1 MRLSFLKAGSTC
13 RKSSSP
19 QTTWVENDGAQPQH
33 RLLPFAVAQVGRA
46 AKQIRV
52 KQFLFFRQPTRT
64 KLPQRA
70 GASVAGPVQAG
81 TVHRRLGLLHI
92 SLFFL
97 CWVMLICGRLV
108 WLQVIHYKDFVDRAA
123 RQQQRT
129 FEVAPR
135 RGILYDR
142 NLHELAMTVLA
153 DSVYAVPSEIADR
166 QDPEG
171 QAKRQAVAN
180 ALAKVVHTD
189 PTDRFTSA
197 HQIAARLNASRNFAW
212 IARKLEPAEITRVK
226 ALNLKGVYF
235 QKEFKRFYPNTQLAA
250 QVLGYVGTDD
260 NGLGGMERKY
270 DRDLHGVP
278 GRMLTALDARR
289 HVLDS
294 QEREPDPG
302 QNLVL
307 TIDEN
312 IQFMAERAL
321 DSALERT
328 HALNGT
334 VVVQDPYT
342 GQILA
347 LAIRPTFNPND
358 FRHATTSL
366 LKNHAVSDVYE
377 PGSTFKLVTYSAAL
391 EQKVTNPEQ
400 LIDCQGGKIELAGR
414 IIHDSHAN
422 GVLTVAQALAESSD
436 VAAVKLALRMG
447 PTTFTKYI
455 HDYGFGLRSDIELP
469 AETRGLLAPI
479 RRWSGSSIGSIAIGQ
494 EVGVTPIQLATMVS
508 TIANGGVYLPPHIL
522 MQETSQGAAKL
533 RPAAFHPQG
542 ELPDPL
548 PAGAHRVISTMTA
561 AQMRKM
567 MEGVVLFGTAKGD
580 ATLNGYTSA
589 GKTGTAQKIDVATH
603 RYSKTKYIASFV
615 GIAPVNNPAISVAVI
630 IDSPEGNHFGNI
642 NAGPV
647 FREVAQEVL
656 EYLGVPHDTN
666 LTEQKDL
673 AKSHAG
679 PELDETPSDLPGDL
693 DALFAEVNNLPPDDP
708 LRSKGN
714 EQPVP
719 SAANELPSVAEQ
731 AQAAPPSPPSP
742 RPAPNFEPRKETAD
756 LSFASAVAATEPRAS
771 GHGVVV
777 NAENRIGVPSF
788 LGEPLRVAVESAG
801 TVGLSLQIVGSGIA
815 REQVPAPGSMVPPG
829 TEVVVRFTR

>member
-1 MRLSFLKAGSTC
+1 MKASHHAGTLVPTFL
-13 RKSSSP
+13 
-19 QTTWVENDGAQPQH
+19 H
-33 RLLPFAVAQVGRA
+33 RLEVPAIHLEALTAWQGP
-46 AKQIRV
+46 V
-52 KQFLFFRQPTRT
+52 KQFLFFRQPARS
-64 KLPQRA
+64 KSPASGQRP
-70 GASVAGPVQAG
+70 GASGTVRAG

-97 CWVMLICGRLV
+97 CWVSLICGRLV
-108 WLQVIHYKDFVDRAA
+108 WLQVIHHQDFVDRAA

-135 RGILYDR
+135 RGVLYDR

-153 DSVYAVPSEIADR
+153 DSVYAVPSEIAER
-166 QDPEG
+166 GDPDG
-171 QAKRQAVAN
+171 QAKRQAVAD

-189 PTDRFTSA
+189 PTDRFTTA
-197 HQIAARLNASRNFAW
+197 RQIAARLNASRNFAW
-212 IARKLEPAEITRVK
+212 IARKLEPAEIARVK

-235 QKEFKRFYPNTQLAA
+235 QQEFKRFYPNNQLAA

-260 NGLGGMERKY
+260 TGLGGMERKF
-270 DRDLHGVP
+270 DHDLHGVP

-289 HVLDS
+289 HVLGS

-321 DSALERT
+321 DSALQRT

-347 LAIRPTFNPND
+347 LAIRPTFNPDD
-358 FRHATTSL
+358 FRHATTGL

-391 EQKVTNPEQ
+391 EQQITTPEQ
-400 LIDCQGGKIELAGR
+400 LIDCQGGKIQLPGR
-414 IIHDSHAN
+414 IIHDSHPN
-422 GVLTVAQALAESSD
+422 GVLTIAQALAESSD
-436 VAAVKLALRMG
+436 VAAVKLAMRLG
-447 PTTFTKYI
+447 PDNFMKYI
-455 HDYGFGLRSDIELP
+455 RGYGFGSRSNIELP
-469 AETRGLLAPI
+469 AETRGLLRPI
-479 RRWSGSSIGSIAIGQ
+479 RRWSATSIDSIAIGQ
-494 EVGVTPIQLATMVS
+494 EIGVTPIQLVSMVS

-522 MQETSQGAAKL
+522 MKETSKTAAQL
-533 RPAAFHPQG
+533 RPAAFHPEA
-542 ELPDPL
+542 ELPDVL
-548 PAGAHRVISTMTA
+548 PPGAHRVISTMTA
-561 AQMRKM
+561 AEMRKM
-567 MEGVVLFGTAKGD
+567 MQGVVLFGTARNV
-580 ATLNGYTSA
+580 ANLNGYSSA
-589 GKTGTAQKIDVATH
+589 GKTGTAQKIDVITH
-603 RYSKTKYIASFV
+603 HYSKTKYVASFV

-630 IDSPEGNHFGNI
+630 IDSPEGNHFGNT

-647 FREVAQEVL
+647 FREVAQNVL

-666 LTEQKDL
+666 LAPQTNL
-673 AKSHAG
+673 AKGQAE
-679 PELDETPSDLPGDL
+679 PQMDEAPSDHLGDL
-693 DALFAEVNNLPPDDP
+693 DALFAEVNNLPADDP
-708 LRSKGN
+708 LRANVAGQ
-714 EQPVP
+714 QPVP
-719 SAANELPSVAEQ
+719 SAASEVASGTEQ
-731 AQAAPPSPPSP
+731 AQAAPPPAVVERTPAPSAAPSP
-742 RPAPNFEPRKETAD
+742 VLWGQGAEAKQETFAAALANEPHP
-756 LSFASAVAATEPRAS
+756 SGHASA
-771 GHGVVV
+771 GGIVVD
-777 NAENRIGVPSF
+777 AQNRIGVPSF

-801 TVGLSLQIVGSGIA
+801 TAGLALQIVGSGIA

>member
-1 MRLSFLKAGSTC
+1 
-13 RKSSSP
+13 
-19 QTTWVENDGAQPQH
+19 
-33 RLLPFAVAQVGRA
+33 
-46 AKQIRV
+46 V
-52 KQFLFFRQPTRT
+52 KQFSFFRQPTRT
-64 KLPQRA
+64 KSKPAPGQRA
-70 GASVAGPVQAG
+70 GSSPAGPVQTG

-92 SLFFL
+92 SLFFI
-97 CWVMLICGRLV
+97 CWVTLICGRLV

-123 RQQQRT
+123 KQQQRT

-153 DSVYAVPSEIADR
+153 DSVYAVPSEIAER
-166 QDPEG
+166 GDPAG
-171 QAKRQAVAN
+171 DAKRQAVAN
-180 ALAKVVHTD
+180 ALAKVVHAD

-212 IARKLEPAEITRVK
+212 IARKLEPAEIARVK

-235 QKEFKRFYPNTQLAA
+235 QKEFKRFYPNSQLAA

-294 QEREPDPG
+294 QEHEPDPG

-321 DSALERT
+321 DSALART

-366 LKNHAVSDVYE
+366 LKNHAVTDVYE

-391 EQKVTNPEQ
+391 EQKVTNPDQ
-400 LIDCQGGKIELAGR
+400 MIDCQGGKMELAGR

-422 GVLTVAQALAESSD
+422 GVLTISQALAESSD

-447 PTTFTKYI
+447 PEKFTQYI
-455 HDYGFGLRSDIELP
+455 HDFGFGSRSDIELP

-494 EVGVTPIQLATMVS
+494 EVAVTPIQLVTMVS

-522 MQETSQGAAKL
+522 MEETGKTAAKL
-533 RPAAFHPQG
+533 HPVAFHPQG
-542 ELPDPL
+542 ELPDSL

-567 MEGVVLFGTAKGD
+567 MEGVVLFGTAKNLAG
-580 ATLNGYTSA
+580 LNGYTSA
-589 GKTGTAQKIDVATH
+589 GKTGTAQKIDVLTH

-615 GIAPVNNPAISVAVI
+615 GIAPVNSPAISVAVI
-630 IDSPEGNHFGNI
+630 IDSPEGNHYGNV
-642 NAGPV
+642 NAAPV

-666 LTEQKDL
+666 LVAPKDL
-673 AKSHAG
+673 AKTQAA
-679 PELDETPSDLPGDL
+679 PEIDEALSDNAGDL
-693 DALFAEVNNLPPDDP
+693 DTLFAEVNNLPADDP
-708 LRSKGN
+708 LRGKGN
-714 EQPVP
+714 GLQPVP
-719 SAANELPSVAEQ
+719 SAANELTPGTEQ
-731 AQAAPPSPPSP
+731 AQAAPPPAENAPGRAIPENADPMAGSSPPALPSP
-742 RPAPNFEPRKETAD
+742 RVPVHKDEAKKETAP
-756 LSFASAVAATEPRAS
+756 LEPPVVAPEPHVS
-771 GHGVVV
+771 GPHVSDHGVVV
-777 NAENRIGVPSF
+777 AANRVGVPSF
-788 LGEPLRVAVESAG
+788 LGEPLRVAVESAS
-801 TVGLSLQIVGSGIA
+801 TAGLALQIVGSGIA
-815 REQVPAPGSMVPPG
+815 REQVPAPGSMVPLG
-829 TEVVVRFTR
+829 TEIVVRFTR

>member
-1 MRLSFLKAGSTC
+1 VQLKPLS
-13 RKSSSP
+13 
-19 QTTWVENDGAQPQH
+19 
-33 RLLPFAVAQVGRA
+33 
-46 AKQIRV
+46 
-52 KQFLFFRQPTRT
+52 FFRQSKRSHQQA
-64 KLPQRA
+64 QRPGDSSA
-70 GASVAGPVQAG
+70 RPVSTG

-92 SLFFL
+92 SLFFV
-97 CWVMLICGRLV
+97 CWVSLICGRLV
-108 WLQVIHYKDFVDRAA
+108 WLQVIHHKDFVDRAA

-142 NLHELAMTVLA
+142 NLHELAMTTLA

-171 QAKRQAVAN
+171 DAKRLAIAT

-212 IARKLEPAEITRVK
+212 IARKLEPPEIARVK

-235 QKEFKRFYPNTQLAA
+235 QKEFKRFYPNSQLAA

-260 NGLGGMERKY
+260 NGLGGMERKF

-321 DSALERT
+321 DSALQRT

-366 LKNHAVSDVYE
+366 LKNHAVSDIYE

-391 EQKVTNPEQ
+391 EQKVTNPDQ
-400 LIDCQGGKIELAGR
+400 LIDCQGGKMELGGR

-422 GVLTVAQALAESSD
+422 GVLTVSQALAESSD

-447 PTTFTKYI
+447 PQTFNKYI
-455 HDYGFGLRSDIELP
+455 HDYGFGSRSDIELP
-469 AETRGLLAPI
+469 SETRGLLAPTK
-479 RRWSGSSIGSIAIGQ
+479 RWSGSSIGSIAMGQ
-494 EVGVTPIQLATMVS
+494 EVGVTPIQLVTMVS

-522 MQETSQGAAKL
+522 MERAGGIAGKL
-533 RPAAFHPQG
+533 RPVAFHPQA
-542 ELPDPL
+542 ELPDPM

-567 MEGVVLFGTAKGD
+567 MEGVVLFGTAKNI
-580 ATLNGYTSA
+580 ATLNGYTSG
-589 GKTGTAQKIDVATH
+589 GKTGTAQKIDVLTH

-615 GIAPVNNPAISVAVI
+615 GIAPLNNPAISVAVV
-630 IDSPEGNHFGNI
+630 IDSPEGNYYGNV
-642 NAGPV
+642 NAAPV

-666 LTEQKDL
+666 LTPQTDL
-673 AKSHAG
+673 AKG
-679 PELDETPSDLPGDL
+679 QPQPEMDEAPPEPTGNL
-693 DALFAEVNNLPPDDP
+693 DALFAEVNNLPQDDP
-708 LRSKGN
+708 LRSIGSGQ
-714 EQPVP
+714 QPVP
-719 SAANELPSVAEQ
+719 SAANELASGGEQQVA
-731 AQAAPPSPPSP
+731 AAPPP
-742 RPAPNFEPRKETAD
+742 RIALPAPALLPAPVIPVQPVETKEETPAFAEAAHEPH
-756 LSFASAVAATEPRAS
+756 VG

-777 NAENRIGVPSF
+777 NAANRVGVPSF

-801 TVGLSLQIVGSGIA
+801 TAGLAIQIVGSGIA

-829 TEVVVRFTR
+829 TEIVVRFTR

>member
-1 MRLSFLKAGSTC
+1 VQLK
-13 RKSSSP
+13 P
-19 QTTWVENDGAQPQH
+19 
-33 RLLPFAVAQVGRA
+33 LF
-46 AKQIRV
+46 
-52 KQFLFFRQPTRT
+52 FFRQSKRT
-64 KLPQRA
+64 HQPAQRTGDSSA
-70 GASVAGPVQAG
+70 RTVSTG
-81 TVHRRLGLLHI
+81 TVRRRLGLLHI
-92 SLFFL
+92 SLFFA
-97 CWVMLICGRLV
+97 CWVGLICGRLV
-108 WLQVIHYKDFVDRAA
+108 WLQVIHHKDFVDRAA

-142 NLHELAMTVLA
+142 NLHELAMTTLA

-171 QAKRQAVAN
+171 DAKRQAIAT

-212 IARKLEPAEITRVK
+212 VARKLEPAEIARVK

-235 QKEFKRFYPNTQLAA
+235 QKEFKRFYPNSQLAA

-260 NGLGGMERKY
+260 NGLGGMERKF

-391 EQKVTNPEQ
+391 EQKVTNPDQ
-400 LIDCQGGKIELAGR
+400 MIDCQGGKMELGGR

-422 GVLTVAQALAESSD
+422 GVLTVSQALAESSD

-447 PTTFTKYI
+447 PQTFNKYI
-455 HDYGFGLRSDIELP
+455 HDYGFGSRSDIELP
-469 AETRGLLAPI
+469 SETRGLLAPTK
-479 RRWSGSSIGSIAIGQ
+479 RWSGSSIGSIAMGQ
-494 EVGVTPIQLATMVS
+494 EVGVTPIQLVTMVS
-508 TIANGGVYLPPHIL
+508 TIANGGIYLPPHIL
-522 MQETSQGAAKL
+522 MERSGGIAGKL
-533 RPAAFHPQG
+533 RPVAFHPRA
-542 ELPDPL
+542 ELPDPM

-567 MEGVVLFGTAKGD
+567 MEGVVLFGTAKNI
-580 ATLNGYTSA
+580 ARLNGYTSG
-589 GKTGTAQKIDVATH
+589 GKTGTAQKIDILTH

-615 GIAPVNNPAISVAVI
+615 GIAPLNNPAISVAVI
-630 IDSPEGNHFGNI
+630 IDSPEGNHYGNV
-642 NAGPV
+642 NAAPV

-666 LTEQKDL
+666 LTPQTDL
-673 AKSHAG
+673 AQG
-679 PELDETPSDLPGDL
+679 QPQPELDEAPPEPTGNL

-708 LRSKGN
+708 LRSNGN
-714 EQPVP
+714 GQQPVP
-719 SAANELPSVAEQ
+719 SVANELTPGGDQQVA
-731 AQAAPPSPPSP
+731 AAPPP
-742 RPAPNFEPRKETAD
+742 RALTELTILPAPVIPVHPVETKEETPAFEE
-756 LSFASAVAATEPRAS
+756 AAHEPHVG

-777 NAENRIGVPSF
+777 NAANRVGVPSF
-788 LGEPLRVAVESAG
+788 LGEPLREAVESAG
-801 TVGLSLQIVGSGIA
+801 TAGLALQIVGSGIA

-829 TEVVVRFTR
+829 TEIVVRFTR

>member
-1 MRLSFLKAGSTC
+1 
-13 RKSSSP
+13 
-19 QTTWVENDGAQPQH
+19 
-33 RLLPFAVAQVGRA
+33 
-46 AKQIRV
+46 V
-52 KQFLFFRQPTRT
+52 KQFSFFGQPTRT
-64 KLPQRA
+64 KSKA
-70 GASVAGPVQAG
+70 GASPSGPVQTG

-92 SLFFL
+92 SLFFA
-97 CWVMLICGRLV
+97 CWVILICGRLV
-108 WLQVIHYKDFVDRAA
+108 WLQVVHYKDFVDRAA
-123 RQQQRT
+123 KQQQRT

-153 DSVYAVPSEIADR
+153 DSVYAVPSEIAER
-166 QDPEG
+166 GDPAG
-171 QAKRQAVAN
+171 DAKRQAVAN
-180 ALAKVVHTD
+180 ALAKVVHAD

-212 IARKLEPAEITRVK
+212 IARKLEPAEIARVK

-235 QKEFKRFYPNTQLAA
+235 QKEFKRFYPNSQLAA

-294 QEREPDPG
+294 QEHEPDPG

-321 DSALERT
+321 DSALART

-366 LKNHAVSDVYE
+366 LKNHAVTDVYE

-391 EQKVTNPEQ
+391 EQKVTNPDQ
-400 LIDCQGGKIELAGR
+400 MIDCQGGKMELAGR

-422 GVLTVAQALAESSD
+422 GVLTISQALAESSD

-447 PTTFTKYI
+447 PEKFTQYI
-455 HDYGFGLRSDIELP
+455 HDFGFGSRSDIELP

-494 EVGVTPIQLATMVS
+494 EVAVTPIQLVTMVS

-522 MQETSQGAAKL
+522 MEETGKTAAKL
-533 RPAAFHPQG
+533 HPAAFHPQG
-542 ELPDPL
+542 ELPDSL

-567 MEGVVLFGTAKGD
+567 MEGVVLFGTAKNLAG
-580 ATLNGYTSA
+580 LNGYTSA
-589 GKTGTAQKIDVATH
+589 GKTGTAQKIDVLTH

-615 GIAPVNNPAISVAVI
+615 GIAPVNSPAISVAVI
-630 IDSPEGNHFGNI
+630 IDSPEGNHYGNV
-642 NAGPV
+642 NAAPV

-656 EYLGVPHDTN
+656 EYLGVPHDTS
-666 LTEQKDL
+666 LVAPKDL
-673 AKSHAG
+673 AKAQAA
-679 PELDETPSDLPGDL
+679 PEIDEAPSDNTGDL
-693 DALFAEVNNLPPDDP
+693 DTLFAEVNNLPADDP
-708 LRSKGN
+708 LRGKGN
-714 EQPVP
+714 GQQAVP
-719 SAANELPSVAEQ
+719 SAASELTAGTEQ
-731 AQAAPPSPPSP
+731 AQAVPPPVEKTPAKTIPQNADPMAGSSPPAPPTPKVPVHQDE
-742 RPAPNFEPRKETAD
+742 AKKETAS
-756 LSFASAVAATEPRAS
+756 LEPPADARES
-771 GHGVVV
+771 RVPGPHVTDHGVVV
-777 NAENRIGVPSF
+777 AANRVGVPSF
-788 LGEPLRVAVESAG
+788 LGEPLRVAVESAS
-801 TVGLSLQIVGSGIA
+801 TAGLALQIVGSGIA

-829 TEVVVRFTR
+829 TEIVVRFTR

>member
-1 MRLSFLKAGSTC
+1 LK
-13 RKSSSP
+13 
-19 QTTWVENDGAQPQH
+19 Q
-33 RLLPFAVAQVGRA
+33 
-46 AKQIRV
+46 
-52 KQFLFFRQPTRT
+52 LFFHR
-64 KLPQRA
+64 KPQRTQSQTQKPGGSSA
-70 GASVAGPVQAG
+70 RPVSTG
-81 TVHRRLGLLHI
+81 TVHRRLGLLNI
-92 SLFFL
+92 SLFFVA
-97 CWVMLICGRLV
+97 WVVLICGRLV
-108 WLQVIHYKDFVDRAA
+108 WLQVIHHKDFVDRAA

-142 NLHELAMTVLA
+142 NLHELAMTTLA
-153 DSVYAVPSEIADR
+153 DSVYAVPSEI
-166 QDPEG
+166 EG
-171 QAKRQAVAN
+171 DAKRQAVAA

-212 IARKLEPAEITRVK
+212 IARKLSPADIARVK

-235 QKEFKRFYPNTQLAA
+235 QKEFKRFYPNSQLAA

-260 NGLGGMERKY
+260 NGLGGMERKF
-270 DRDLHGVP
+270 DHDLHGVP

-366 LKNHAVSDVYE
+366 LKNHAVSDIYE

-400 LIDCQGGKIELAGR
+400 MIDCQGGKMELAGR
-414 IIHDSHAN
+414 IIHDSHPN
-422 GVLTVAQALAESSD
+422 GVMTVAHALAESSD

-447 PTTFTKYI
+447 PQTFDKYV
-455 HDYGFGLRSDIELP
+455 HDFGFGSRSDIELP
-469 AETRGLLAPI
+469 AETRGLLAPPK
-479 RRWSGSSIGSIAIGQ
+479 RWSGSSIGSIAIGQ
-494 EVGVTPIQLATMVS
+494 EVGVTPIQLVTMVS
-508 TIANGGVYLPPHIL
+508 AMANGGVYLPPHIL
-522 MQETSQGAAKL
+522 MERGGKL
-533 RPAAFHPQG
+533 RPVAFHPQA

-567 MEGVVLFGTAKGD
+567 MEGVVLFGTAKD
-580 ATLNGYTSA
+580 VARLNGYTSG
-589 GKTGTAQKIDVATH
+589 GKTGTAQKIDVLTH

-615 GIAPVNNPAISVAVI
+615 GIAPLNNPAISVAVV
-630 IDSPEGNHFGNI
+630 IDSPQGNHYGNI
-642 NAGPV
+642 NAAPV

-666 LTEQKDL
+666 LTPQKDL
-673 AKSHAG
+673 AKAQSE
-679 PELDETPSDLPGDL
+679 PEMEEAAPEPTGDL
-693 DALFAEVNNLPPDDP
+693 DALFAEVNHLPADDP
-708 LRSKGN
+708 LRGTGN
-714 EQPVP
+714 GQQPVP
-719 SAANELPSVAEQ
+719 SAASELASGPEQPQAEP
-731 AQAAPPSPPSP
+731 APP
-742 RPAPNFEPRKETAD
+742 PAYSAPASQQLPVIPVHAPEAKKETPPAEEE
-756 LSFASAVAATEPRAS
+756 AVAAPEPHVS
-771 GHGVVV
+771 GHGIVVS
-777 NAENRIGVPSF
+777 AANRVGVPSF

-801 TVGLSLQIVGSGIA
+801 TAGLALQIVGSGIA

-829 TEVVVRFTR
+829 TEIVVRFSR